1 MFSFSKKQIQ
11 SDPFAMD
18 CTRMEWHMDIEQIWR
33 LAQWLFAAALFWYNR
48 IEIDPEWYA
57 IGIFMQFT
65 PKFIPVTPKVCQEA
79 KEVL

>member
-1 MFSFSKKQIQ
+1 
-11 SDPFAMD
+11 
-18 CTRMEWHMDIEQIWR
+18 MDIEQIW
-33 LAQWLFAAALFWYNR
+33 LWYNR

-65 PKFIPVTPKVCQEA
+65 PQFIPVTPKVCQEA

>member
-1 MFSFSKKQIQ
+1 
-11 SDPFAMD
+11 
-18 CTRMEWHMDIEQIWR
+18 MDIEQIWR
-33 LAQWLFAAALFWYNR
+33 LAQWLFAAALFGYNR
-48 IEIDPEWYA
+48 IEIGPEWYA